1 MAQST
6 TSDTHGAVDDVPTG
20 RVSAR
25 TCAAEWTR
33 LWTVK
38 ATWWFLVAATVVL
51 VGLGIALGFEAAAD
65 PVRLQGEPAWQTA
78 QYIAMPAQFA
88 LLAFALTAVTSD
100 YATGRI
106 VPTLQWTP
114 RRTVLFLAPHD
125 RDDRSRHRPRCA
137 RGLTTWVV
145 GRRSSSR

>member
-88 LLAFALTAVTSD
+88 LLAS
-100 YATGRI
+100 
-106 VPTLQWTP
+106 PSP
-114 RRTVLFLAPHD
+114 P
-125 RDDRSRHRPRCA
+125 SR
-137 RGLTTWVV
+137 LTTPPAGSSRPCS
-145 GRRSSSR
+145 GRHAARSSSSPARS